1 MLTNP
6 HLYKRFYIEAK
17 KAEIESLQHLSDN
30 CSLVNTLK
38 ESIHQIQ
45 KERGMSNIFLG
56 SHGTRYTEELSQQ
69 IIKVDNSISDL
80 EALLGELYLKTN
92 NQHFN
97 MPLLSKISIALQ
109 DISNIGLF
117 RNKIQNLTINMV
129 TATSGYSKLVENLM
143 AVIFEAADVA
153 SDPEITRRLVALFNL
168 MQGKEY
174 AGQERAWGAIGFVE
188 GHFDEELNQKIDNL
202 KHAQEVCFSTFA
214 EFDSLGSSSAWKKFE
229 TGQYSLE
236 LMRLRKM
243 ITLLSKHEKISNE
256 LSEIWYECATKRIDE
271 IQAFEHRLT
280 ERLITTTKRKIEQVS
295 VAFKDQKSTL
305 ENMNFGVDSSTL
317 AQSLFL
323 DPSLTG
329 IDKASQ
335 TTNSSQSSQDSL
347 TLSPQASQ
355 RSFYELLKEQS
366 QHIKQMSHELQEA
379 KTALHEQKKVDR
391 AKLLIMQASGLS
403 EEKAYKQLRSQAM
416 NSGLKLVELA
426 HQLIEN
432 TK

>member
-17 KAEIESLQHLSDN
+17 KAEIESLQHLADN
-30 CSLVNTLK
+30 CSLVNALK
-38 ESIHQIQ
+38 ESIHQMQ
-45 KERGMSNIFLG
+45 KERGMSNIYLG
-56 SHGTRYTEELSQQ
+56 SNGIRYSEELSQQ
-69 IIKVDNSISDL
+69 ITRVDNSVIELEDL
-80 EALLGELYLKTN
+80 LAELYLKAN

-109 DISNIGLF
+109 GITNLGRF
-117 RNKIQNLTINMV
+117 RTEIQNLNINMV
-129 TATSGYSKLVENLM
+129 SATSGYSKLVGSLM

-188 GHFDEELNQKIDNL
+188 GHFDEELIQKIDNL
-202 KHAQEVCFSTFA
+202 QHAQEVCFSTFA
-214 EFDSLGSSSAWKKFE
+214 EFDALGSSSAWKKFE
-229 TGQYSLE
+229 SGQCSLD
-236 LMRLRKM
+236 LIRLRKM
-243 ITLLSKHEKISNE
+243 ITQLSHHEKISNE

-280 ERLITTTKRKIEQVS
+280 ERLITATERKIEQVS
-295 VAFKDQKSTL
+295 TAFKNQQSML
-305 ENMNFGVDSSTL
+305 ENMKFDIDSST
-317 AQSLFL
+317 QTKSLFL

-329 IDKASQ
+329 LDIASQ
-335 TTNSSQSSQDSL
+335 TANPSQSSQDSL
-347 TLSPQASQ
+347 AVSPQASQ

-379 KTALHEQKKVDR
+379 KTALHEQKKIDR
-391 AKLLIMQASGLS
+391 AKLLLMQAGGLS
-403 EEKAYKQLRSQAM
+403 EAKAYKQLRSQAM
-416 NSGLKLVELA
+416 NSGLKLVDLA